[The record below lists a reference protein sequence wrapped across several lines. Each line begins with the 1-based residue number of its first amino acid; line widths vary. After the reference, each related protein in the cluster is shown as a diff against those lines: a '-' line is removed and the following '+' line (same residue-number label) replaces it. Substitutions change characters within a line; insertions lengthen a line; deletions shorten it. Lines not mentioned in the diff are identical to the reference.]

1 MAPIGASTRN
11 ARRQRL
17 RPIRP
22 HVVACSNYPITVRS
36 GRLGLVLSSV
46 ALLALG
52 CSTSKSASTN
62 PCALLSR
69 QDVANAVGGQADAGR
84 RVQAIGETDRRLCTY
99 HVTRATAKVGTVLV
113 YLGRGRPPSTSGA
126 TPGGAIAAQGSV
138 YVSVG
143 AQYPDDS
150 FSRVARLLA
159 DRALTRAVGP

>member
-1 MAPIGASTRN
+1 
-11 ARRQRL
+11 
-17 RPIRP
+17 
-22 HVVACSNYPITVRS
+22 VVACGNYPIAVKS
-36 GRLGLVLSSV
+36 GRLGFVLSSV

-52 CSTSKSASTN
+52 CSTSHSASAN

-84 RVQAIGETDRRLCTY
+84 REQAIGETDRRLCTY
-99 HVTRATAKVGTVLV
+99 RVTAKVGTVVV

-159 DRALTRAVGP
+159 QRALTRAVGH